1 MQEWNG
7 DDRRSNIEM
16 DWHLHKETILNQLR
30 DLKTATKNTDD
41 KVMEMQIGFA
51 VLNTKLMTASAL
63 SSFIV
68 ATVISI
74 VATIIN
80 V

>member
-7 DDRRSNIEM
+7 DDRRSNIDM

-30 DLKTATKNTDD
+30 DLKTTTKDTDD
-41 KVMEMQIGFA
+41 KVVTMQIGFA
-51 VLNTKLMTASAL
+51 VMNTKMMTASAL